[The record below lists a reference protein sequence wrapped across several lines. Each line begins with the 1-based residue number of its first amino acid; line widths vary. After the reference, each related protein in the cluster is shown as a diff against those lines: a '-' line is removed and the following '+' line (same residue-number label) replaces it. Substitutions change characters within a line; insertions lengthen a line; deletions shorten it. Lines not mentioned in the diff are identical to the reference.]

1 MATVVQ
7 MAYSALVININTRYL
22 QYLSLSVLINKPPT
36 ESGSREMDRQ
46 LHDSSFICFKK
57 TSNTIGDDIE
67 FERSNRAQETRSSF
81 QILCKKTRHLS
92 NLQGPHFG
100 EHNQKVL
107 KSLRFTCFWRKLKGA
122 HTSCENRA
130 LRNVIVR
137 LNVFESSLI
146 AF

>member
-81 QILCKKTRHLS
+81 KYYAKKHGTSQIYKVLILENTIKKSSKVCVSHA
-92 NLQGPHFG
+92 FG
-100 EHNQKVL
+100 E
-107 KSLRFTCFWRKLKGA
+107 S
-122 HTSCENRA
+122 
-130 LRNVIVR
+130 
-137 LNVFESSLI
+137 
-146 AF
+146 